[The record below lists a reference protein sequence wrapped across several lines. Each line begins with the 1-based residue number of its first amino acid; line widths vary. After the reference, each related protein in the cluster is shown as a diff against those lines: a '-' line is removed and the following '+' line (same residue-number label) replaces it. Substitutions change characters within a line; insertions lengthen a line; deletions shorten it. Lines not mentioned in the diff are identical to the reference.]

1 MPSVSFRGR
10 FTRHKRH
17 NMAVEYITLRDER
30 KALAVRMWQVSSDTF
45 LGVGSAESNVTWDV
59 LRFMKCVINSDH
71 THGEK
76 YANAAQIAGWGALA
90 IPREGGITFCRSF
103 SRCLRMWFFC
113 QPWARGNLFDFID
126 LLNQQIIFQQL
137 NMAPILCIFF
147 HVLIH
152 TGCWS
157 SDFSCTAKHL
167 PRPLAADEC
176 DAKWG
181 WEVNQ
186 RPSFGLTCLTES
198 SRESRR
204 ANACVGRH
212 ACAAAPAPLFTE
224 SWEDGRKKEEQ
235 KKIA

>member
-113 QPWARGNLFDFID
+113 QQWARGNLFDFID

-157 SDFSCTAKHL
+157 SDFSCTAKHWYEMRL
-167 PRPLAADEC
+167 RSQPAAIIRSYLSHRIVPWIPKGKRMCWETRMCRRSCTPLHR
-176 DAKWG
+176 KLG
-181 WEVNQ
+181 
-186 RPSFGLTCLTES
+186 
-198 SRESRR
+198 RR
-204 ANACVGRH
+204 
-212 ACAAAPAPLFTE
+212 
-224 SWEDGRKKEEQ
+224 
-235 KKIA
+235 